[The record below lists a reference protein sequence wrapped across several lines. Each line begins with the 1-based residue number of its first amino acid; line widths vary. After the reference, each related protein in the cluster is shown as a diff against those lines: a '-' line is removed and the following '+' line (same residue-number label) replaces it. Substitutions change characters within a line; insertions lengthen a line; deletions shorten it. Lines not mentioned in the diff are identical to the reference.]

1 MTNILF
7 CLLMQIV
14 VKVHM
19 PCGKSRAKAMAL
31 VASVN
36 GKSAQIYSSGCA
48 VLISTPTILCLYACR
63 GGEHAEHAD
72 NGGGQRPAG
81 GGRPWH

>member
-14 VKVHM
+14 VKVHV
-19 PCGKSRAKAMAL
+19 PCRKCRAKAMAL
-31 VASVN
+31 AASVN

-48 VLISTPTILCLYACR
+48 VLISTPTSLCLYACR
-63 GGEHAEHAD
+63 GGQRGD

-81 GGRPWH
+81 GGRLWH